1 MRFNPLHSH
10 QASTPMN
17 DLPARERLEPRPIS
31 ATIFVTC
38 LVDQFK
44 PQVGDAVVEVL
55 DSEGVGVD
63 VPQAQT
69 CCGQPA
75 FNSGFRKEARAVAS
89 RFLDVFDDP
98 DSDAPPIVSPSGS
111 CAAMV
116 RNYYSVLFRDDPAEL
131 ERAKRVADRLWEFT
145 EFLVD
150 GLGLPGGDAARP
162 RSELTELAPRSN
174 TPDQRPTSSDEKN
187 AAKLPVLPPVGT
199 YHRSCHALRE
209 LGIDRQPNELL
220 AAMEVAEDIKLNPLE
235 RSEVCC
241 GFGGAFSV
249 KMPDISTAMLDEK
262 LDNVEA
268 SGASKL
274 IAGDTGCIMHM
285 EGGLR
290 RRGSDVQVLHIAEL
304 LAESVKTATKH
315 AGQAPESQGAAL

>member
-1 MRFNPLHSH
+1 MAD
-10 QASTPMN
+10 QSTRN
-17 DLPARERLEPRPIS
+17 RIEPRPTS
-31 ATIFVTC
+31 ATFFVTC

-55 DSEGVGVD
+55 QSEGIGTD
-63 VPQAQT
+63 VPRDQT

-75 FNSGFRKEARAVAS
+75 FNSGFRKEARAVAA
-89 RFLDVFDDP
+89 RFLDVFDDATG
-98 DSDAPPIVSPSGS
+98 DSGPIISPSGS

-116 RNYYSVLFRDDPAEL
+116 RNYYPVLFRDDPAQL
-131 ERAKRVADRLWEFT
+131 ERVKRVADRLWEFT
-145 EFLVD
+145 EFLAD
-150 GLGLPGGDAARP
+150 GLGLPESSRAGSDSKG
-162 RSELTELAPRSN
+162 RS
-174 TPDQRPTSSDEKN
+174 DKN
-187 AAKLPVLPPVGT
+187 QSADPATLT
-199 YHRSCHALRE
+199 YHRCCHSLRE
-209 LGIDRQPNELL
+209 LGIDRQPTELL
-220 AAMEVAEDIKLNPLE
+220 DALSEVEIRPLE

-268 SGASKL
+268 TGASRL

-290 RRGSDVQVLHIAEL
+290 RRGSEVQVLHIAEL
-304 LAESVKTATKH
+304 LAENARKTSH
-315 AGQAPESQGAAL
+315 ARIISSENITQESNS

>member
-1 MRFNPLHSH
+1 MAD
-10 QASTPMN
+10 QSTRN
-17 DLPARERLEPRPIS
+17 RIEPRPTS
-31 ATIFVTC
+31 ATFFVTC

-55 DSEGVGVD
+55 QSAGIGTD
-63 VPQAQT
+63 VPRDQT

-89 RFLDVFDDP
+89 RFLDVFDDANG
-98 DSDAPPIVSPSGS
+98 DSAPIVSPSGS

-116 RNYYSVLFRDDPAEL
+116 RNYYPILFRDDPAQL
-131 ERAKRVADRLWEFT
+131 DRVKRVADRLWEFT
-145 EFLVD
+145 EFLAD
-150 GLGLPGGDAARP
+150 GLGLTEINGTGSDSAGGSDNNQTA
-162 RSELTELAPRSN
+162 
-174 TPDQRPTSSDEKN
+174 TPAT
-187 AAKLPVLPPVGT
+187 LT
-199 YHRSCHALRE
+199 YHRCCHSLRE
-209 LGIDRQPNELL
+209 LGIDRQPTELL
-220 AAMEVAEDIKLNPLE
+220 DGLSDVEIRPLE

-268 SGASKL
+268 TGASKL
-274 IAGDTGCIMHM
+274 IAGDAGCIMHM

-290 RRGSDVQVLHIAEL
+290 RRGSKIQVLHIAEL
-304 LAESVKTATKH
+304 LAEKARRKSVEPIISGESKT
-315 AGQAPESQGAAL
+315 QESNF

>member
-1 MRFNPLHSH
+1 MTYQPGRGLI
-10 QASTPMN
+10 
-17 DLPARERLEPRPIS
+17 EPRPKS
-31 ATIFVTC
+31 ATFFVTC

-44 PQVGDAVVEVL
+44 PQVGDAVVKVLANQDVEVN
-55 DSEGVGVD
+55 
-63 VPQAQT
+63 VPREQT

-75 FNSGFRKEARAVAS
+75 FNGGFRTEARSVAS
-89 RFLDVFDDP
+89 RFLDLFDDETG
-98 DSDAPPIVSPSGS
+98 DAGPIVAPSGS

-116 RNYYSVLFRDDPAEL
+116 RNYYPVLFRDDSKEL

-150 GLGLPGGDAARP
+150 GLGQSKSAGDRAQ
-162 RSELTELAPRSN
+162 
-174 TPDQRPTSSDEKN
+174 TPLDPSFGV
-187 AAKLPVLPPVGT
+187 PVTLRRDLSQDSTTT
-199 YHRSCHALRE
+199 YHRCCHSLRE

-220 AAMEVAEDIKLNPLE
+220 ENVKEIKLAPLE

-241 GFGGAFSV
+241 GFGGSFSV

-262 LDNVEA
+262 LDSVEA
-268 SGASKL
+268 TGASKL

-304 LAESVKTATKH
+304 LAQSISDESTGPDATARPAEAEEK
-315 AGQAPESQGAAL
+315 SL